1 MVELIKVLAPHPG
14 GLRRWSVMRGIRK
27 DRESAVRDIP
37 QKFEDDVER
46 TFRRF
51 CANAGDAKAGTCAA
65 KDAFFY
71 RPKERAG
78 EVWAIFPDRAKAWL
92 DAEPAESSNPA

>member
-1 MVELIKVLAPHPG
+1 LAELIKVLAPHPG

-46 TFRRF
+46 TLPRKTRSFIGLKRGPVKYGPSFPIAPRRGSMPSLPK
-51 CANAGDAKAGTCAA
+51 ALILLNA
-65 KDAFFY
+65 
-71 RPKERAG
+71 
-78 EVWAIFPDRAKAWL
+78 
-92 DAEPAESSNPA
+92 S